1 MVYTRRLADPNL
13 KEDLPFRHYTL
24 KHHLIACAG
33 SDGRRNT
40 IQCIDSTMLARANHV
55 LGCTRSKPSQGSVP
69 DGLALASDFSF
80 CFHCEVDWSLVL
92 RRPIEITAVIGHVEF

>member
-40 IQCIDSTMLARANHV
+40 IQCIDSTMIPA
-55 LGCTRSKPSQGSVP
+55 GEPSLWLYSVK
-69 DGLALASDFSF
+69 
-80 CFHCEVDWSLVL
+80 
-92 RRPIEITAVIGHVEF
+92 T